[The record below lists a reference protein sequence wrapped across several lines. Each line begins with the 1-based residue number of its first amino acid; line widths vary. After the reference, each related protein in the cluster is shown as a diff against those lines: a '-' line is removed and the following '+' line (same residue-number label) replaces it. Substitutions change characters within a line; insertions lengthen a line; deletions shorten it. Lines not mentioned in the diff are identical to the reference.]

1 MKDKAGIR
9 FKPNKYAELEL
20 GDENIILKTEI
31 DGVEETYDVKGGG
44 DGELLFHNARPD
56 REMLSV
62 TIKSLEEILTFSYLK
77 VVLTDTTGSF
87 ETTQWIETNIFEVA
101 EQGEALISMK
111 HNGNLYSRKLYRTSG
126 LVKTSTAVYVNGG
139 SDQDKTCCII
149 KDVYGIK

>member
-9 FKPNKYAELEL
+9 FNPNKYAELEL
-20 GDENIILKTEI
+20 EENITLKTII
-31 DGVEETYDVKGGG
+31 DGVEETYNVKGSG

-56 REMLSV
+56 REMISI
-62 TIKSLEEILTFSYLK
+62 TIKSLEEIMAYRYLK
-77 VVLTDTTGSF
+77 IILTDTRGSF
-87 ETTQWIETNIFEVA
+87 ETTQWIETNIFNVA

-111 HNGNLYSRKLYRTSG
+111 NNGNLYSRKLYRTNG
-126 LVKTSTAVYVNGG
+126 LIKTSTAVYVNGG